1 MYPNASNDGNSNDNF
16 PDDGFLDDDFPYG
29 SFGKKPVWSWE
40 FVTVSGGLAAIM
52 ALRQQK
58 NYADVSK
65 KLLHNRFKLLD

>member
-1 MYPNASNDGNSNDNF
+1 MYPNASNDGNSNDNFPDDNF

-29 SFGKKPVWSWE
+29 SFGKNPVWSWE

-58 NYADVSK
+58 
-65 KLLHNRFKLLD
+65 KLCRRQQKAVA